1 MLPVTGIDYFDTRR
15 HKSLR
20 ELLAHAKTN
29 YENIKHFARLARKR
43 DKNSHRNHELAIE
56 DKAHFHSIMARAD
69 ALPIVEEGDVARL
82 REIRS
87 LFVKSRSLKV

>member
-20 ELLAHAKTN
+20 ELLAHAQTN
-29 YENIKHFARLARKR
+29 YENIKHFARLGRIASR
-43 DKNSHRNHELAIE
+43 DRHRHAELACE
-56 DKAHFHSIMARAD
+56 DKAHFHGILARAE